1 MSGSEYDS
9 AVTKMNVF
17 ARVSPEQKFRII
29 QTLKKQHVVA
39 YQGDGINDA
48 PSLKLAD
55 VSIAVDSATDIA
67 KESADI
73 VLLNKSLEVIINGI
87 TDGRSIFVNIN
98 KYIKYT
104 MASNFGMFIALSVL
118 YLFSATLPILPIQ
131 ILLNSLLS
139 DLPLTTVYSDK
150 VDDDEVVK
158 PEKHDVTELL
168 LISVVLGLPTGL
180 FERVSFLVLQGARS
194 EDRLNNAN
202 PQVPAAQQNVLW
214 YNKPHMM
221 DYIQPIL
228 IILAVL
234 IGTASIFYFY
244 FSTDIFSSILKL
256 PLKLISGGMLA
267 IDIGVILV
275 GLMAYETSKGVN
287 MSVLGLPLSTCFYVL
302 YFLGSFLVIFGSSKF
317 ARRPS

>member
-1 MSGSEYDS
+1 
-9 AVTKMNVF
+9 
-17 ARVSPEQKFRII
+17 
-29 QTLKKQHVVA
+29 
-39 YQGDGINDA
+39 
-48 PSLKLAD
+48 
-55 VSIAVDSATDIA
+55 
-67 KESADI
+67 
-73 VLLNKSLEVIINGI
+73 
-87 TDGRSIFVNIN
+87 
-98 KYIKYT
+98 
-104 MASNFGMFIALSVL
+104 
-118 YLFSATLPILPIQ
+118 
-131 ILLNSLLS
+131 
-139 DLPLTTVYSDK
+139 
-150 VDDDEVVK
+150 
-158 PEKHDVTELL
+158 
-168 LISVVLGLPTGL
+168 
-180 FERVSFLVLQGARS
+180 
-194 EDRLNNAN
+194 
-202 PQVPAAQQNVLW
+202 
-214 YNKPHMM
+214 M